1 VFDFAALFDWKL
13 LACRGW
19 MLAGSGGAGFGCGAA
34 RCVAGVEQAG
44 KHGNFD
50 HTGEQQAARARRVNA
65 QAAER
70 DQSEFAPTAAIL
82 GQLKFL
88 ASDSRRLRLQPVGQC
103 GAAKQ

>member
-1 VFDFAALFDWKL
+1 
-13 LACRGW
+13 

-50 HTGEQQAARARRVNA
+50 HTGEQQAARARWLDA

-82 GQLKFL
+82 G
-88 ASDSRRLRLQPVGQC
+88 S
-103 GAAKQ
+103 

>member
-50 HTGEQQAARARRVNA
+50 HTGEQQKPPA
-65 QAAER
+65 Q
-70 DQSEFAPTAAIL
+70 DGSTPKPQSAINPN
-82 GQLKFL
+82 
-88 ASDSRRLRLQPVGQC
+88 SPLQPLYLGS
-103 GAAKQ
+103 